1 MRFLTVLSAAAILA
15 APAAFAQDGDAAA
28 GEREF
33 RQCSACHMIT
43 GPGGETIARGG
54 RVGPNLYGVMGRE
67 VASVDG
73 FRYQP
78 GITAVGEAGTIWEP
92 ENMAAY
98 LADTTGYIRSV
109 TGNNSH
115 RSGMAFQLRGSADN
129 IIAFLISHSPDYVPG
144 GEAEAEAEAPAAN

>member
-1 MRFLTVLSAAAILA
+1 MRFLTALTAASMLA

-33 RQCSACHMIT
+33 RQCSACHAIVS
-43 GPGGETIARGG
+43 PAGETIVRGG
-54 RVGPNLYGVMGRE
+54 RVGPDLYGVMGRQ

-78 GITAVGEAGTIWEP
+78 GITAVGEAGVVWGP
-92 ENMAAY
+92 ENLAEY

-115 RSGMAFQLRGSADN
+115 RSGMAFQLRGSPDN
-129 IIAFLISHSPDYVPG
+129 IIAFLISHSPDYVPAG
-144 GEAEAEAEAPAAN
+144 EEGEAAETAN